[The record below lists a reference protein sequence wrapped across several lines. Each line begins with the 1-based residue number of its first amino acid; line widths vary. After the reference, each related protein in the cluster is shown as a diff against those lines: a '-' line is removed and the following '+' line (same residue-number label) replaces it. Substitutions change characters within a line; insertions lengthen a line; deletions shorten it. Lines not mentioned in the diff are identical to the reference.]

1 MGRISKS
8 LAVITVLI
16 VVLVIVF
23 LMEPLAQFG
32 TVEAQYPFCN
42 PAIEIDSPQPE
53 EVYNTTS
60 IPIEIVVLPWE
71 TGERF
76 VDIYYTIDDGPNI
89 QLNITTY
96 PETTNLYGYGTLDSL
111 TNGNHTIKA
120 FANDTKGNILSCLPS
135 KFLVNTSSNPLPITT
150 STIPEFPTLVI
161 LPLLLSMFSVA
172 VIVRHRKTSNIK
184 Q

>member
-1 MGRISKS
+1 MGRTSKS

-53 EVYNTTS
+53 AVYNTTS

-76 VDIYYTIDDGPNI
+76 VDIYYTIRRRS
-89 QLNITTY
+89 Q
-96 PETTNLYGYGTLDSL
+96 
-111 TNGNHTIKA
+111 HTIKH
-120 FANDTKGNILSCLPS
+120 NDVSRNNQSIWIRN
-135 KFLVNTSSNPLPITT
+135 F
-150 STIPEFPTLVI
+150 
-161 LPLLLSMFSVA
+161 
-172 VIVRHRKTSNIK
+172 R
-184 Q
+184 